1 MLLRLGR
8 IHRQIFQRGMALR
21 DFEQT
26 NAVGEQISEGTGGV
40 TESMRDRLIIPLTGI
55 YHDNDHVLGHE
66 MVHVFQYDMAKDPKG
81 GRQAGV
87 ESLPLWVVEGTA
99 EYFSLGRDDPNTAM
113 WLRDAVLQN
122 HMPTIRQL
130 TNDPRFFPYRYGEA
144 LWAYVGG
151 RWSDKTAAETYKAAA
166 KYGFD
171 AGIKRVL
178 GISTDGTSLSS
189 LRVDYSGSIYTWPM
203 RQPVNR

>member
-1 MLLRLGR
+1 
-8 IHRQIFQRGMALR
+8 
-21 DFEQT
+21 
-26 NAVGEQISEGTGGV
+26 
-40 TESMRDRLIIPLTGI
+40 
-55 YHDNDHVLGHE
+55 

-178 GISTDGTSLSS
+178 GISTDSLSKEWIAAT
-189 LRVDYSGSIYTWPM
+189 RAAYSPVIANRTKPSESG
-203 RQPVNR
+203 QPLLPVKRDGDMNISPEISPDGRYVAFFAPRGLFGFD